1 MVWNTPQSA
10 EYKIE
15 RYLDK
20 FDADEPCGACAEEHA
35 ETDEKYHGCAESRAD
50 RCSESR
56 ADKCSTCSRKQLSK
70 GLFDDGDT
78 LLIFGV
84 LLILMREKADQK
96 LLFALLIAMLM

>member
-35 ETDEKYHGCAESRAD
+35 ETDEKYHGCA
-50 RCSESR
+50 ESR